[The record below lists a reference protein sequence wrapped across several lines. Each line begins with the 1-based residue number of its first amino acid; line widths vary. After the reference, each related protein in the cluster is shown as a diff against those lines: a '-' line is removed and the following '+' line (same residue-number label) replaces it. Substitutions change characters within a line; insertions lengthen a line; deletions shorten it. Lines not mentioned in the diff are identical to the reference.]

1 MFTSRR
7 HGESV
12 LGRYGLGAMTTS
24 PDSRFTELST
34 SPEVSVILP
43 VLNEANHLAD
53 AVHAILSQDYQGKF
67 EVILA
72 VGPSKDRTQEIA
84 EGLAKADS
92 RVVVVANP
100 TGKTAAGLNIALSKS
115 KAPVIVRVD
124 GHAEIPANYI
134 SIAVEL
140 LKKTGAVNVGGLMG
154 AVGKTKFEKSV
165 ARAMRSPLGVGAA
178 KFHTGGGASEVDTVY
193 LGCFLREALVAIG
206 GFDERF
212 IRAQDWELNFRLR
225 DQGGKIFFDPRLE
238 VTYRPRPNLTALAK
252 QYFEYGRWRRV
263 VSRKHSG
270 TINYRYLA
278 PPFAFLGTLSSLLA
292 GLLISPFLFI
302 PAGIYLGFTLLAGAT
317 LGKGLIE
324 KIILPSVLFTMQMSW
339 GAGFITSPKSLVPR
353 D

>member
-1 MFTSRR
+1 MATAPNPRKV
-7 HGESV
+7 E
-12 LGRYGLGAMTTS
+12 LPIS
-24 PDSRFTELST
+24 PDL
-34 SPEVSVILP
+34 SVILP

-53 AVHAILSQDYQGKF
+53 AVKAILKQDYQGKF

-72 VGPSKDRTQEIA
+72 VGPSKDETLEIA
-84 EGLAKADS
+84 NELASNDS
-92 RVVVVANP
+92 RVVVVLNP
-100 TGKTAAGLNIALSKS
+100 TGRTAAGLNIALAKS
-115 KAPVIVRVD
+115 SSPIIVRVD
-124 GHAEIPANYI
+124 GHAEIPSNYL

-140 LKKTGAVNVGGLMG
+140 LRNTGAVNVGGLMG

-178 KFHTGGGASEVDTVY
+178 KFHTGGGSGEVDTVY
-193 LGCFLREALVAIG
+193 LGCFLREALTEIG

-225 DQGGKIFFDPRLE
+225 ERGGKIFFDPRLE
-238 VTYRPRPNLTALAK
+238 VTYRPRPNLAALAK

-263 VSRKHSG
+263 VSRKHTG

-278 PPFAFLGTLSSLLA
+278 PPLALAATIVSLVT
-292 GLLISPFLFI
+292 GLLVSPWLLV
-302 PAGIYLGFTLLAGAT
+302 PAGIYAGFTVLAGIA
-317 LGKGLIE
+317 LGKGLLE
-324 KIILPSVLFTMQMSW
+324 KLLLPAVLFTMQMSW

>member
-1 MFTSRR
+1 
-7 HGESV
+7 
-12 LGRYGLGAMTTS
+12 MTTS
-24 PDSRFTELST
+24 PAQRKSELST
-34 SPEVSVILP
+34 SPDVSIILP
-43 VLNEANHLAD
+43 VLNEANHLAA
-53 AVHAILSQDYQGKF
+53 AVKAILSQDYQGKF

-72 VGPSKDRTQEIA
+72 IGPSKDDTLEIA
-84 EGLAKADS
+84 NELATADS

-100 TGKTAAGLNIALSKS
+100 SGRTAAGLNIALAKSKS
-115 KAPVIVRVD
+115 PIIVRVD
-124 GHAEIPANYI
+124 GHAEIPTNYL

-140 LKKTGAVNVGGLMG
+140 LNQTGAVNVGGLMG
-154 AVGKTKFEKSV
+154 AVGKSRFEKSV

-178 KFHTGGGASEVDTVY
+178 KFHTGGGSGEVDTVY

-225 DQGGKIFFDPRLE
+225 QNGGKIFFDPRLE
-238 VTYRPRPNLTALAK
+238 VTYRPRANLSALAK

-278 PPFAFLGTLSSLLA
+278 PPVALVATVISLFA
-292 GLLISPFLFI
+292 GLVISPFLFI
-302 PAGIYLGFTLLAGAT
+302 PTGIYAGFTLIAGAL
-317 LGKGLIE
+317 LGKGLLE
-324 KIILPSVLFTMQMSW
+324 KITMPAVLFTMQMAW
-339 GAGFITSPKSLVPR
+339 GAGFLTSPKSLVPK